1 MALHLLLPPA
11 LGLPRATARAEL
23 LEASLARRLG
33 RPVHVEVA
41 RSYQDLER
49 RVLEGEVDLAWAPPV
64 LCGRAE
70 PTARLI
76 LQAVRG
82 GKSTYRAALVGKNA
96 AYLAATGLVG
106 KRAAWVDPFSTAG
119 YLLPR
124 AYLRSRGDDPDRVLG
139 TQRFF
144 GTYRDALLAVIAGEA
159 DVAPIFAGDGSPE
172 VIRTALAD
180 QIGPEARLL
189 GPVAITGEA
198 PTDGLVATTRLDPE
212 EARSLVERLLP
223 RGQPVPT
230 IFLDVCEADSFA
242 VAPPGTYRA
251 FVAHAVPERPPA

>member
-1 MALHLLLPPA
+1 MPLLLLLPPA

-23 LEASLARRLG
+23 LEASLARRLD
-33 RPVHVEVA
+33 REVRVEVA

-49 RVLEGEVDLAWAPPV
+49 RVLEGEVDLAWAPPL

-82 GKSTYRAALVGKNA
+82 GRSTYRAALVGRHA
-96 AYLAATGLVG
+96 EFLAATGLAG

-124 AYLRSRGDDPDRVLG
+124 AYLRSRGDDPDRLLG
-139 TQRFF
+139 GQRFV
-144 GTYRDALLAVIAGEA
+144 GTYREALLAVVGGDA

-198 PTDGLVATTRLDPE
+198 PTDGLVATTRLDAD
-212 EARSLVERLLP
+212 EARALVERLLP

-230 IFLDVCEADSFA
+230 IFLDVCEADSFV
-242 VAPPGTYRA
+242 VAPPGIYSA
-251 FVAHAVPERPPA
+251 FVAHAVPGTPSV